1 MGDLPSAR
9 LSYLS
14 DMSFSSVSVD
24 IDLLQERNAAT
35 NVSTVDSGVE
45 SLILSKSV
53 KQLARHSSQALP
65 KSMMPIIS
73 HEQQGGEYTKSGS
86 TSDTRMPS
94 PSYPKK
100 QKYKQPS
107 TPTKRLKL
115 KERASGFFSK
125 LLPQS
130 NIGTANNETE
140 IGHSGRY
147 SFVPGDDK
155 APSETMAPAAT
166 GRSISR
172 SLSLSSLLQSSREQR
187 SHRPEPSPLSSTPK
201 SVPEEGALSRE
212 NEKSSSTQLCEDSEA
227 SPLTVVDGGSNRD
240 DRKHALCGR
249 TLTSSSA

>member
-24 IDLLQERNAAT
+24 IDLLQERTAAT

-187 SHRPEPSPLSSTPK
+187 SHRPCQVLPSPFPRK
-201 SVPEEGALSRE
+201 ALSHERM
-212 NEKSSSTQLCEDSEA
+212 KSHHPLSCVKIRKPASSPSLTEEA
-227 SPLTVVDGGSNRD
+227 IEMIASMRSVVVR
-240 DRKHALCGR
+240 
-249 TLTSSSA
+249 